1 MNGNNVV
8 LDTNI
13 ILYLLQGDAVLQDFL
28 KEKDFTLS
36 FINELELLGFRKI
49 TPNEEHS
56 LRYFL
61 DECAILDI
69 NQGIK
74 DITVQLRRKYSLKL
88 PDAIICATAI
98 FLGIPLLSAD
108 RHFGQIEEL
117 LFVLY
122 QP

>member
-36 FINELELLGFRKI
+36 FVNELELLGFKNI
-49 TPNEEHS
+49 TPDEENA

-74 DITVQLRRKYSLKL
+74 DITVELRRKYSLKL
-88 PDAIICATAI
+88 PDAIIGATAI

-108 RHFGQIEEL
+108 KHFAQIEEL